1 MEKLI
6 TALLFFYLVL
16 FPFGQ
21 LNRLPISL
29 FQSPEIRFYL
39 TDLVMFLLILTW
51 GAWRFLLTKKKYT
64 LPPLAKSIFLF
75 SLIAMVSLI
84 VNSSR
89 LSIRELFVSGLY
101 LLRWIVYAGL
111 YFVLF
116 DLKSQ
121 FKPARHRLRRQAL
134 AGGYLKW
141 SNTINYLIV
150 LGIMTAIFGLVQYLI
165 WPDIGA
171 LEVFGYDPHYFRLV
185 GTFFD
190 PGFIGV
196 ILVLTLIL
204 LVVSNW
210 EKIGVFKLKNLPVH
224 CLLFTVYCSLALTY
238 SRSSYL
244 AYLIGM
250 GVIAFT
256 KRTPR
261 FFLIILLL
269 GALTL
274 LILPRQ
280 SGGEGIR
287 LERTS
292 TAQARIGSWENALV
306 ISRDHPLIGVGFNA
320 FRYAQRDYGFL
331 KERWQE
337 SNAGAGAD
345 SSLLFVLATT
355 GIFGFGVYLKLI
367 WHISQIGEKDKV
379 ILASLAALFVHS
391 WFLNSLFYPW
401 IMAWMWILLAKESK

>member
-6 TALLFFYLVL
+6 TALLFCYLVL

-51 GAWRFLLTKKKYT
+51 GIWRFLLIKKKYT
-64 LPPLAKSIFLF
+64 LPPLTKPIFLF
-75 SLIAMVSLI
+75 LMIAIISLI

-111 YFVLF
+111 YFVLI
-116 DLKSQ
+116 DLKDR
-121 FKPARHRLRRQAL
+121 FN
-134 AGGYLKW
+134 YLKW
-141 SNTINYLIV
+141 SSMVNYLIV
-150 LGIMTAIFGLVQYLI
+150 LGAMTAIFGLVQYLI
-165 WPDIGA
+165 WPDIGF

-190 PGFIGV
+190 PGFIGI

-210 EKIGVFKLKNLPVH
+210 EKIGIFKLKNLPVH
-224 CLLFTVYCSLALTY
+224 CLLFTLYCSLALTY

-244 AYLIGM
+244 AYLMGM
-250 GVIAFT
+250 GVIAFI
-256 KRTPR
+256 KKAPR
-261 FFLIILLL
+261 FFLIILFI

-292 TAQARIGSWENALV
+292 TIQARAGSWRNALI

-331 KERWQE
+331 KEQWQE

-355 GIFGFGVYLKLI
+355 GIIGFLTYLGI
-367 WHISQIGEKDKV
+367 WWKILRIGNLT
-379 ILASLAALFVHS
+379 ILASALAILIHS
-391 WFLNSLFYPW
+391 LFLNSLFYPW
-401 IMAWMWILLAKESK
+401 VMAWMWILLAKENK

>member
-6 TALLFFYLVL
+6 TALLFCYLVL

-51 GAWRFLLTKKKYT
+51 GIWRFLLIKKKYT
-64 LPPLAKSIFLF
+64 LPPLTKPIFLF
-75 SLIAMVSLI
+75 LMIAIISLI

-111 YFVLF
+111 YFVLI
-116 DLKSQ
+116 DLKDR
-121 FKPARHRLRRQAL
+121 FN
-134 AGGYLKW
+134 YLKW
-141 SNTINYLIV
+141 SSMVNYLIV
-150 LGIMTAIFGLVQYLI
+150 LGAMTAIFGLVQYLI
-165 WPDIGA
+165 WPDIGF

-190 PGFIGV
+190 PGFVGI

-210 EKIGVFKLKNLPVH
+210 EKIGIFKLKNLPVH
-224 CLLFTVYCSLALTY
+224 CLLFTLYCSLALTY

-244 AYLIGM
+244 AYLMGM
-250 GVIAFT
+250 GVIAFI
-256 KRTPR
+256 KKAPR
-261 FFLIILLL
+261 FFLIILFI

-292 TAQARIGSWENALV
+292 TIQARAGSWRNALI

-331 KERWQE
+331 KEQWQE

-355 GIFGFGVYLKLI
+355 GIIGFLTYLGI
-367 WHISQIGEKDKV
+367 WWKILRIGNLT
-379 ILASLAALFVHS
+379 ILASALAILIHS
-391 WFLNSLFYPW
+391 LFLNSLFYPW
-401 IMAWMWILLAKESK
+401 VMAWMWILLAKENK

>member
-6 TALLFFYLVL
+6 TALLFCYLVL

-51 GAWRFLLTKKKYT
+51 GIWRFLLIKKKYT
-64 LPPLAKSIFLF
+64 LPPLTKPIFLF
-75 SLIAMVSLI
+75 LMIAIISLI

-111 YFVLF
+111 YFVLI
-116 DLKSQ
+116 DLKDR
-121 FKPARHRLRRQAL
+121 FN
-134 AGGYLKW
+134 YLKW
-141 SNTINYLIV
+141 SSMVNYLIV
-150 LGIMTAIFGLVQYLI
+150 LGAMTAIFGLVQYLI
-165 WPDIGA
+165 WPDIGF

-190 PGFIGV
+190 PGFVGI

-210 EKIGVFKLKNLPVH
+210 EKIGVFKMKNLPVH

-244 AYLIGM
+244 AYLMGM
-250 GVIAFT
+250 GVIAFI
-256 KRTPR
+256 KKAPR
-261 FFLIILLL
+261 FFLIILFI

-292 TAQARIGSWENALV
+292 TIQARAGSWRNALI

-355 GIFGFGVYLKLI
+355 GIIGFLTYLGI
-367 WHISQIGEKDKV
+367 WWKILRIGNLT
-379 ILASLAALFVHS
+379 ILASALAILIHS
-391 WFLNSLFYPW
+391 LFLNSLFYPW
-401 IMAWMWILLAKESK
+401 VMAWMWILLAKENK

>member
-6 TALLFFYLVL
+6 TALLFCYLVL

-51 GAWRFLLTKKKYT
+51 GIWRFLLIKKKYT
-64 LPPLAKSIFLF
+64 LPPLTKPIFLF
-75 SLIAMVSLI
+75 LMIAIISLI

-111 YFVLF
+111 YFVLI
-116 DLKSQ
+116 DLKDR
-121 FKPARHRLRRQAL
+121 FN
-134 AGGYLKW
+134 YLKW
-141 SNTINYLIV
+141 SSMVNYLIV
-150 LGIMTAIFGLVQYLI
+150 LGAMTAIFGLVQYLI
-165 WPDIGA
+165 WPDIGF

-190 PGFIGV
+190 PGFVGI

-210 EKIGVFKLKNLPVH
+210 EKIGIFKLKNLPVH
-224 CLLFTVYCSLALTY
+224 CLLFTLYCSLALTY

-244 AYLIGM
+244 AYLMGM
-250 GVIAFT
+250 GVIAFI
-256 KRTPR
+256 KKAPR
-261 FFLIILLL
+261 FFLIILFI

-292 TAQARIGSWENALV
+292 TIQARAGSWQNALI

-331 KERWQE
+331 KEQWQE

-355 GIFGFGVYLKLI
+355 GIIGFLTYLGI
-367 WHISQIGEKDKV
+367 WWKILRIGNLT
-379 ILASLAALFVHS
+379 ILASALAILIHS
-391 WFLNSLFYPW
+391 LFLNSLFYPW
-401 IMAWMWILLAKESK
+401 VMAWMWILLAKENK

>member
-6 TALLFFYLVL
+6 TALLFCYLVL

-51 GAWRFLLTKKKYT
+51 GIWRFLLIKKKYT
-64 LPPLAKSIFLF
+64 LPPLTKPIFLF
-75 SLIAMVSLI
+75 LMIAIISLI

-111 YFVLF
+111 YFVLI

-121 FKPARHRLRRQAL
+121 FKTASP

-141 SNTINYLIV
+141 SSMVNYLIV
-150 LGIMTAIFGLVQYLI
+150 LGAMTAIFGLVQYLI
-165 WPDIGA
+165 WPDIGF

-190 PGFIGV
+190 PGFVGI

-210 EKIGVFKLKNLPVH
+210 EKIGIFKLKNLPVH
-224 CLLFTVYCSLALTY
+224 CLLFTLYCSLALTY

-244 AYLIGM
+244 AYLMGM
-250 GVIAFT
+250 GVIAFI
-256 KRTPR
+256 KKAPR
-261 FFLIILLL
+261 FFLIILFI

-292 TAQARIGSWENALV
+292 TIQARAGSWQNALI

-331 KERWQE
+331 KEQWQE

-355 GIFGFGVYLKLI
+355 GIIGFLTYLGI
-367 WHISQIGEKDKV
+367 WWKILRIGNLT
-379 ILASLAALFVHS
+379 ILASALAILIHS
-391 WFLNSLFYPW
+391 LFLNSLFYPW
-401 IMAWMWILLAKESK
+401 VMAWMWILLAKENK

>member
-39 TDLVMFLLILTW
+39 TDLVMFLLVILW
-51 GAWRFLLTKKKYT
+51 GGWRFLLIKKKYT
-64 LPPLAKSIFLF
+64 LPLLAKPIFLF
-75 SLIAMVSLI
+75 LMIAIISLI

-111 YFVLF
+111 YFVLI

-121 FKPARHRLRRQAL
+121 FK
-134 AGGYLKW
+134 YLKW
-141 SNTINYLIV
+141 SSMVNYLIV
-150 LGIMTAIFGLVQYLI
+150 LGAMTAIFGLVQYLI
-165 WPDIGA
+165 WPDIGF

-190 PGFIGV
+190 PGFIGI

-244 AYLIGM
+244 AYLMGM
-250 GVIAFT
+250 GVIAFI
-256 KRTPR
+256 KKAPR
-261 FFLIILLL
+261 FFLIILFI

-292 TAQARIGSWENALV
+292 TIQARVGSWQNALI

-331 KERWQE
+331 KEQWQE

-355 GIFGFGVYLKLI
+355 GIIGFLTYLGI
-367 WHISQIGEKDKV
+367 WWKILRIGNLT
-379 ILASLAALFVHS
+379 ILASALAILIHS
-391 WFLNSLFYPW
+391 LFLNSLFYPW
-401 IMAWMWILLAKESK
+401 VMAWMWILLAKENK

>member
-6 TALLFFYLVL
+6 TALLFCYLVL

-51 GAWRFLLTKKKYT
+51 GIWRFLLIKKKYT
-64 LPPLAKSIFLF
+64 LPPLTKPIFLF
-75 SLIAMVSLI
+75 LMIAIISLI

-111 YFVLF
+111 YFVLI
-116 DLKSQ
+116 DLKDR
-121 FKPARHRLRRQAL
+121 FN
-134 AGGYLKW
+134 YLKW
-141 SNTINYLIV
+141 SSMVNYLIV
-150 LGIMTAIFGLVQYLI
+150 LGAMTAIFGLVQYLI
-165 WPDIGA
+165 WPDIGF

-190 PGFIGV
+190 PGFIGI

-210 EKIGVFKLKNLPVH
+210 EKIGVFKMKNLPVH
-224 CLLFTVYCSLALTY
+224 CLLFTLYCSLALTY

-244 AYLIGM
+244 AYLMGM
-250 GVIAFT
+250 GVIAFI
-256 KRTPR
+256 KKAPR
-261 FFLIILLL
+261 FFLIILFI

-292 TAQARIGSWENALV
+292 TIQARAGSWQNALI

-331 KERWQE
+331 KEQWQE

-355 GIFGFGVYLKLI
+355 GIIGFLTYLGI
-367 WHISQIGEKDKV
+367 WWKILRIGNLT
-379 ILASLAALFVHS
+379 ILASALAILIHS
-391 WFLNSLFYPW
+391 LFLNSLFYPW
-401 IMAWMWILLAKESK
+401 VMAWMWILLAKENK

>member
-6 TALLFFYLVL
+6 TALLFCYLVL

-51 GAWRFLLTKKKYT
+51 GIWRFLLIKKKYT
-64 LPPLAKSIFLF
+64 LPPLTKPIFLF
-75 SLIAMVSLI
+75 LMIAIISLI

-111 YFVLF
+111 YFVLI
-116 DLKSQ
+116 DLKDR
-121 FKPARHRLRRQAL
+121 FN
-134 AGGYLKW
+134 YLKW
-141 SNTINYLIV
+141 SSMVNYLIV
-150 LGIMTAIFGLVQYLI
+150 LGAMTAIFGLVQYLI
-165 WPDIGA
+165 WPDIGF

-190 PGFIGV
+190 PGFVGI

-210 EKIGVFKLKNLPVH
+210 EKIGIFKLKNLPVH
-224 CLLFTVYCSLALTY
+224 CLLFTLYCSLALTY

-244 AYLIGM
+244 AYLMGM
-250 GVIAFT
+250 GVIAFI
-256 KRTPR
+256 KKAPR
-261 FFLIILLL
+261 FFLIILFI

-292 TAQARIGSWENALV
+292 TIQARAGSWQNALI

-355 GIFGFGVYLKLI
+355 GIIGFLTYLGI
-367 WHISQIGEKDKV
+367 WWKILRIGNLT
-379 ILASLAALFVHS
+379 ILASALAILIHS
-391 WFLNSLFYPW
+391 LFLNSLFYPW
-401 IMAWMWILLAKESK
+401 VMAWMWILLAKENK

>member
-6 TALLFFYLVL
+6 TALLFCYLVL

-51 GAWRFLLTKKKYT
+51 GIWRFLLIKKKYT
-64 LPPLAKSIFLF
+64 LPPLTKPIFLF
-75 SLIAMVSLI
+75 LMIAIISLI

-111 YFVLF
+111 YFVLI
-116 DLKSQ
+116 DLKDR
-121 FKPARHRLRRQAL
+121 FN
-134 AGGYLKW
+134 YLKW
-141 SNTINYLIV
+141 SSMVNYLIV
-150 LGIMTAIFGLVQYLI
+150 LGAMTAIFGLVQYLI
-165 WPDIGA
+165 WPDIGF

-190 PGFIGV
+190 PGFIGI

-250 GVIAFT
+250 GVIAFI
-256 KRTPR
+256 KKAPR
-261 FFLIILLL
+261 FFLIILFI

-292 TAQARIGSWENALV
+292 TIQARAGSWQNALI

-331 KERWQE
+331 KEQWQE

-355 GIFGFGVYLKLI
+355 GIIGFLTYLGI
-367 WHISQIGEKDKV
+367 WWKILRIGNLT
-379 ILASLAALFVHS
+379 ILASALAILIHS
-391 WFLNSLFYPW
+391 LFLNSLFYPW
-401 IMAWMWILLAKESK
+401 VMAWMWILLAKENK

>member
-6 TALLFFYLVL
+6 TALLFCYLVL

-51 GAWRFLLTKKKYT
+51 GIWRFLLIKKKYT
-64 LPPLAKSIFLF
+64 LPPLTKPIFLF
-75 SLIAMVSLI
+75 LMIAIISLI

-111 YFVLF
+111 YFVLI
-116 DLKSQ
+116 DLKDR
-121 FKPARHRLRRQAL
+121 FN
-134 AGGYLKW
+134 YLKW
-141 SNTINYLIV
+141 SSMVNYLIV
-150 LGIMTAIFGLVQYLI
+150 LGAMTAIFGLVQYLI
-165 WPDIGA
+165 WPDIGF

-190 PGFIGV
+190 PGFVGI

-210 EKIGVFKLKNLPVH
+210 EKIGVFKMKNLPVH

-244 AYLIGM
+244 AYLMGM
-250 GVIAFT
+250 GVIAFI
-256 KRTPR
+256 KKAPR
-261 FFLIILLL
+261 FFLIILFI

-292 TAQARIGSWENALV
+292 TIQARAGSWQNALI

-331 KERWQE
+331 KEQWQE

-355 GIFGFGVYLKLI
+355 GIIGFLTYLGI
-367 WHISQIGEKDKV
+367 WWKILRIGNLT
-379 ILASLAALFVHS
+379 ILASALAILIHS
-391 WFLNSLFYPW
+391 LFLNSLFYPW
-401 IMAWMWILLAKESK
+401 VMAWMWILLAKENK

>member
-6 TALLFFYLVL
+6 TALLFCYLVL

-51 GAWRFLLTKKKYT
+51 GIWRFLLIKKKYT
-64 LPPLAKSIFLF
+64 LPPLTKPIFLF
-75 SLIAMVSLI
+75 LMIAIISLI

-111 YFVLF
+111 YFVLI
-116 DLKSQ
+116 DLKDR
-121 FKPARHRLRRQAL
+121 FN
-134 AGGYLKW
+134 YLKW
-141 SNTINYLIV
+141 SSMVNYLIV
-150 LGIMTAIFGLVQYLI
+150 LGAMTAIFGLVQYLI
-165 WPDIGA
+165 WPDIGF

-190 PGFIGV
+190 PGFIGI

-210 EKIGVFKLKNLPVH
+210 EKIGVFKMKNLPVH

-244 AYLIGM
+244 AYLMGM
-250 GVIAFT
+250 GVIAFI
-256 KRTPR
+256 KKAPR
-261 FFLIILLL
+261 FFLIILFI

-292 TAQARIGSWENALV
+292 TIQARAGSWRNALI

-355 GIFGFGVYLKLI
+355 GIIGFLTYLGI
-367 WHISQIGEKDKV
+367 WWKILRIGNLT
-379 ILASLAALFVHS
+379 ILASALAILIHS
-391 WFLNSLFYPW
+391 LFLNSLFYPW
-401 IMAWMWILLAKESK
+401 VMAWMWILLAKENK

>member
-6 TALLFFYLVL
+6 TALLFCYLVL

-51 GAWRFLLTKKKYT
+51 GIWRFLLIKKKYT
-64 LPPLAKSIFLF
+64 LPPLTKPIFLF
-75 SLIAMVSLI
+75 LMIAIISLI

-111 YFVLF
+111 YFVLI
-116 DLKSQ
+116 DLKDR
-121 FKPARHRLRRQAL
+121 FN
-134 AGGYLKW
+134 YLKW
-141 SNTINYLIV
+141 SSMVNYLIV
-150 LGIMTAIFGLVQYLI
+150 LGAMTAIFGLVQYLI
-165 WPDIGA
+165 WPDIGF

-190 PGFIGV
+190 PGFIGI

-210 EKIGVFKLKNLPVH
+210 EKIGVFKMKNLPVH

-244 AYLIGM
+244 AYLMGM
-250 GVIAFT
+250 GVIAFI
-256 KRTPR
+256 KKAPR
-261 FFLIILLL
+261 FFLIILFI

-292 TAQARIGSWENALV
+292 TIQARAGSWRNALI

-331 KERWQE
+331 KEQWQE

-355 GIFGFGVYLKLI
+355 GIIGFLTYLGI
-367 WHISQIGEKDKV
+367 WWKILRIGNLT
-379 ILASLAALFVHS
+379 ILASALAILIHS
-391 WFLNSLFYPW
+391 LFLNSLFYPW
-401 IMAWMWILLAKESK
+401 VMAWMWILLAKENK

>member
-6 TALLFFYLVL
+6 TALLFCYLVL

-51 GAWRFLLTKKKYT
+51 GIWRFLLIKKKYT
-64 LPPLAKSIFLF
+64 LPPLTKPIFLF
-75 SLIAMVSLI
+75 LMIAIISLI

-111 YFVLF
+111 YFVLI
-116 DLKSQ
+116 DLKDR
-121 FKPARHRLRRQAL
+121 FN
-134 AGGYLKW
+134 YLKW
-141 SNTINYLIV
+141 SSMVNYLIV
-150 LGIMTAIFGLVQYLI
+150 LGAMTAIFGLVQYLI
-165 WPDIGA
+165 WPDIGF

-190 PGFIGV
+190 PGFVGI

-210 EKIGVFKLKNLPVH
+210 EKIGIFKLKNLPVH
-224 CLLFTVYCSLALTY
+224 CLLFTLYCSLALTY

-244 AYLIGM
+244 AYLMGI
-250 GVIAFT
+250 GVIAFI
-256 KRTPR
+256 KKAPR
-261 FFLIILLL
+261 FFLIILFI

-292 TAQARIGSWENALV
+292 TIQARAGSWRNALI

-355 GIFGFGVYLKLI
+355 GIIGFLTYLGI
-367 WHISQIGEKDKV
+367 WWKILRIGNLT
-379 ILASLAALFVHS
+379 ILASALAILIHS
-391 WFLNSLFYPW
+391 LFLNSLFYPW
-401 IMAWMWILLAKESK
+401 VMAWMWILLAKENK

>member
-6 TALLFFYLVL
+6 TALLFCYLVL

-51 GAWRFLLTKKKYT
+51 GIWRFLLIKKKYT
-64 LPPLAKSIFLF
+64 LPPLTKPIFLF
-75 SLIAMVSLI
+75 LMIAIISLI

-111 YFVLF
+111 YFVLI
-116 DLKSQ
+116 DLKDR
-121 FKPARHRLRRQAL
+121 FN
-134 AGGYLKW
+134 YLKW
-141 SNTINYLIV
+141 SSMVNYLIV
-150 LGIMTAIFGLVQYLI
+150 LGAMTAIFGLVQYLI
-165 WPDIGA
+165 WPDIGF

-190 PGFIGV
+190 PGFIGI

-210 EKIGVFKLKNLPVH
+210 EKIGVFKMKNLPVH

-244 AYLIGM
+244 AYLMGM
-250 GVIAFT
+250 GVIAFI
-256 KRTPR
+256 KKAPR
-261 FFLIILLL
+261 FFLIILFI

-292 TAQARIGSWENALV
+292 TIQARAGSWQNALI

-331 KERWQE
+331 KEQWQE

-355 GIFGFGVYLKLI
+355 GIIGFLTYLGI
-367 WHISQIGEKDKV
+367 WWKILRIGNLT
-379 ILASLAALFVHS
+379 ILASALAILIHS
-391 WFLNSLFYPW
+391 LFLNSLFYPW
-401 IMAWMWILLAKESK
+401 VMAWMWILLAKENK

>member
-6 TALLFFYLVL
+6 TALLFCYLVL

-51 GAWRFLLTKKKYT
+51 GIWRFLLIKKKYT
-64 LPPLAKSIFLF
+64 LPPLTKPIFLF
-75 SLIAMVSLI
+75 LMIAIISLI

-111 YFVLF
+111 YFVLI
-116 DLKSQ
+116 DLKDR
-121 FKPARHRLRRQAL
+121 FN
-134 AGGYLKW
+134 YLKW
-141 SNTINYLIV
+141 SSMVNYLIV
-150 LGIMTAIFGLVQYLI
+150 LGAMTAIFGLVQYLI
-165 WPDIGA
+165 WPDIGF

-190 PGFIGV
+190 PGFVGI

-210 EKIGVFKLKNLPVH
+210 EKIGIFKLKNLPVH
-224 CLLFTVYCSLALTY
+224 CLLFTLYCSLALTY

-244 AYLIGM
+244 AYLMGM
-250 GVIAFT
+250 GVIAFI
-256 KRTPR
+256 KKAPR
-261 FFLIILLL
+261 FFLIILFI

-292 TAQARIGSWENALV
+292 TIQARAGSWRNALI

-355 GIFGFGVYLKLI
+355 GIIGFLTYLGI
-367 WHISQIGEKDKV
+367 WWKILRIGNLT
-379 ILASLAALFVHS
+379 ILASALAILIHS
-391 WFLNSLFYPW
+391 LFLNSLFYPW
-401 IMAWMWILLAKESK
+401 VMAWMWILLAKENK

>member
-6 TALLFFYLVL
+6 TALLFCYLVL

-51 GAWRFLLTKKKYT
+51 GIWRFLLIKKKYT
-64 LPPLAKSIFLF
+64 LPPLTKPIFLF
-75 SLIAMVSLI
+75 LMIAIISLI

-111 YFVLF
+111 YFVLI
-116 DLKSQ
+116 DLKDR
-121 FKPARHRLRRQAL
+121 FN
-134 AGGYLKW
+134 YLKW
-141 SNTINYLIV
+141 SSMVNYLIV
-150 LGIMTAIFGLVQYLI
+150 LGAMTAIFGLVQYLI
-165 WPDIGA
+165 WPDIGF

-190 PGFIGV
+190 PGFIGI

-210 EKIGVFKLKNLPVH
+210 EKIGIFKLKNLPVH
-224 CLLFTVYCSLALTY
+224 CLLFTLYCSLALTY

-244 AYLIGM
+244 AYLMGM
-250 GVIAFT
+250 GVIAFI
-256 KRTPR
+256 KKAPR
-261 FFLIILLL
+261 FFLIILFI

-292 TAQARIGSWENALV
+292 TIQARAGSWQNALI

-331 KERWQE
+331 KEQWQE

-355 GIFGFGVYLKLI
+355 GIIGFLTYLGI
-367 WHISQIGEKDKV
+367 WWKILRIGNLT
-379 ILASLAALFVHS
+379 ILASALAILIHS
-391 WFLNSLFYPW
+391 LFLNSLFYPW
-401 IMAWMWILLAKESK
+401 VMAWMWILLAKENK

>member
-6 TALLFFYLVL
+6 TALLFCYLVL

-51 GAWRFLLTKKKYT
+51 GIWRFLLIKKKYT
-64 LPPLAKSIFLF
+64 LPPLTKPIFLF
-75 SLIAMVSLI
+75 LMIAIISLI

-111 YFVLF
+111 YFVLI
-116 DLKSQ
+116 DLKDR
-121 FKPARHRLRRQAL
+121 FN
-134 AGGYLKW
+134 YLKW
-141 SNTINYLIV
+141 SSMVNYLIV
-150 LGIMTAIFGLVQYLI
+150 LGAMTAIFGLVQYLI
-165 WPDIGA
+165 WPDIGF

-190 PGFIGV
+190 PGFIGI

-224 CLLFTVYCSLALTY
+224 CLLFTLYCSLALTY

-244 AYLIGM
+244 AYLMGM
-250 GVIAFT
+250 GVIAFI
-256 KRTPR
+256 KKAPR
-261 FFLIILLL
+261 FFLIILFI

-292 TAQARIGSWENALV
+292 TIQARAGSWQNALI

-331 KERWQE
+331 KEQWQE

-355 GIFGFGVYLKLI
+355 GIIGFLTYLGI
-367 WHISQIGEKDKV
+367 WWKILRIGNLT
-379 ILASLAALFVHS
+379 ILASALAILIHS
-391 WFLNSLFYPW
+391 LFLNSLFYPW
-401 IMAWMWILLAKESK
+401 VMAWMWILLAKENK

>member
-1 MEKLI
+1 M
-6 TALLFFYLVL
+6 
-16 FPFGQ
+16 
-21 LNRLPISL
+21 
-29 FQSPEIRFYL
+29 
-39 TDLVMFLLILTW
+39 
-51 GAWRFLLTKKKYT
+51 
-64 LPPLAKSIFLF
+64 
-75 SLIAMVSLI
+75 IAIISLI

-111 YFVLF
+111 YFVLI
-116 DLKSQ
+116 DLKDR
-121 FKPARHRLRRQAL
+121 FN
-134 AGGYLKW
+134 YLKW
-141 SNTINYLIV
+141 SSMVNYLIV
-150 LGIMTAIFGLVQYLI
+150 LGAMTAIFGLVQYLI
-165 WPDIGA
+165 WPDIGF

-190 PGFIGV
+190 PGFIGI

-210 EKIGVFKLKNLPVH
+210 EKIGVFKMKNLPVH

-244 AYLIGM
+244 AYLMGM
-250 GVIAFT
+250 GVIAFI
-256 KRTPR
+256 KKAPR
-261 FFLIILLL
+261 FFLIILFI

-292 TAQARIGSWENALV
+292 TIQARAGSWQNALI

-331 KERWQE
+331 KEQWQE

-355 GIFGFGVYLKLI
+355 GIIGFLTYLGI
-367 WHISQIGEKDKV
+367 WWKILRIGNLT
-379 ILASLAALFVHS
+379 ILASALAILIHS
-391 WFLNSLFYPW
+391 LFLNSLFYPW
-401 IMAWMWILLAKESK
+401 VMAWMWILLAKENK